1 MSAINSGTALDV
13 NALVSQLVTAE
24 RTPFSQR
31 FDRVEAVARQ
41 KISAFGSL
49 SAAFDGL
56 KRSLDT
62 LKASNTFGGRTAKS
76 SDDTSF
82 TASAS
87 SAVAAGSYSV
97 SVESLASAQKL
108 VSAGLTKD
116 AGLGTGQL
124 SLTVGDKA
132 FSVDISSGN
141 DTPNAIRTAIN
152 AAATLAGAKVNATVI
167 NADDGQR
174 LVLTATQPG
183 SSNTITITNTST
195 PPNNA
200 LDALVFDPGTLTN
213 LTEQSAASDARV
225 IVDGVTHTSSSNTI
239 TDFIPGLTFNL
250 KTAAPGELKTLTVAT
265 DNSTA
270 RSAIQGVVGAFN
282 AALNALNAATKFNPA
297 TNVPSILTGDSTARS
312 ASSQL
317 RSSLGN
323 ALAAAGLP
331 ANTLGINTNV
341 DGTLVFDAGKFDAAL
356 VKDPTLVKDA
366 LAGDNGIAAKVGAV
380 VAAFTGT
387 DGIFTSRTTQLNAQL
402 ERVAEDRLTTDRRL
416 AGLEQRLRRQFTAL
430 DGLLAQSQTTSNFLA
445 QQLAGL
451 SNS

>member
-1 MSAINSGTALDV
+1 MSAINSGASLDV
-13 NALVSQLVTAE
+13 NALVTQIVTAE

-76 SDDTSF
+76 SDDISF

-108 VSAGLTKD
+108 VSAGLTQSVD
-116 AGLGTGQL
+116 LGAGQL
-124 SLTVGDKA
+124 TISVGSKTFTVA
-132 FSVDISSGN
+132 LEANTSSPADIR
-141 DTPNAIRTAIN
+141 AAIN
-152 AAATLAGAKVNATVI
+152 AAAVAAGAKINATEI

-183 SSNTITITNTST
+183 SSNVITVTNTST
-195 PPNNA
+195 PPNSA

-213 LTEQSAASDARV
+213 LTEQSAATDAQV
-225 IVDGVTHTSSSNTI
+225 IIDGVTHTGSSNTV
-239 TDFIPGLTFNL
+239 TDFVPGLTLNL
-250 KTAAPGELKTLTVAT
+250 KTADPGVSKTLTVTT
-265 DNSTA
+265 DNSAA
-270 RSAIQGVVGAFN
+270 RSAAQSVVGAFN
-282 AALNALNAATKFNPA
+282 AALAALNATTKFN
-297 TNVPSILTGDSTARS
+297 TTTKLPSALTSDSTARS

-331 ANTLGINTNV
+331 ANVLGINTNV
-341 DGTLVFDAGKFDAAL
+341 DGTLVFDVGKFDAAL
-356 VKDPTLVKDA
+356 AQDPTLVKEA

-380 VAAFTGT
+380 VAAFTGA
-387 DGIFTSRTTQLNAQL
+387 DGIFTNRTDQLNAQL
-402 ERVAEDRLTTDRRL
+402 ERVAEDRLATDRRL

-430 DGLLAQSQTTSNFLA
+430 DALLAQSQSTSNFLA

-451 SNS
+451 SG